1 LKKNGVATENNPHL
15 NRAMFAL
22 AALSLIWGYNWV
34 VMKKVL
40 QYVGAFDF
48 SAMRAI
54 LGALCLFAVLLW
66 LRKPMRPVAL
76 KQTLLLG
83 LLQTAAFTL
92 LIQLALV
99 GGGAGKVAVLTYTM
113 PFWMLLLAGP
123 LLNEH
128 VRGMQW
134 LAVAIAAGGLVFI
147 IEPWKFE
154 GSLTSSLLAATAGLV
169 WAASAIVARRLRSRV
184 RVDLLSLTA
193 WQMLLG
199 ALVLVSTTPLVPS
212 PPIVPSGYFIG
223 ALIFNSVMATG
234 VAWLLWLY
242 ALDHLPANV
251 ASLSSLAVPAVGVL
265 SAWIELG
272 ERPDGAEFAGM
283 VLIALALALLAL
295 IGMRRGTVRENIAVE

>member
-1 LKKNGVATENNPHL
+1 LKKNEVSAKNNPHS
-15 NRAMFAL
+15 NRAIFAL
-22 AALSLIWGYNWV
+22 VALSLIWGYNWV
-34 VMKKVL
+34 VMKEVL
-40 QYVGAFDF
+40 KYVGAFDF
-48 SAMRAI
+48 SAMRAV
-54 LGALCLFAVLLW
+54 LGALCLFAVVLW
-66 LRKPMRPVAL
+66 LGKPMRPVAL

-99 GGGAGKVAVLTYTM
+99 SGGAGKSAVLTYTM

-134 LAVAIAAGGLVFI
+134 LAVGIAAGGLVFI
-147 IEPWKFE
+147 LEPWKFE
-154 GSLTSSLLAATAGLV
+154 GALTSSVLAATAGLT
-169 WAASAIVARRLRSRV
+169 WAASAIVARKLRSRV

-199 ALVLVSTTPLVPS
+199 ALVLAFTASLAPS
-212 PPIVPSGYFIG
+212 RPIVPSGYFVG
-223 ALIFNSVMATG
+223 ALIFNGVMATG

-242 ALDHLPANV
+242 VLDHLPANV

-272 ERPDGAEFAGM
+272 ERPDAAEFVGM
-283 VLIALALALLAL
+283 VLIAVALALLAL
-295 IGMRRGTVRENIAVE
+295 IGIRRGTVAQSIAGR